1 MSTAI
6 PVVVLQL
13 CLFNFSKRKNCLESL
28 FNQFPGSPAN
38 ASDVVSLAYSMWV
51 CSSNKLPGEP
61 PATGPG
67 VTLWNRTAVK
77 SKAVSRG
84 KDLEQCFLQGSAG
97 SGDTHE
103 TEGHGEGTS
112 VGFVFN
118 PRPDSSTSDHRP
130 VSFFF
135 NPHLTMPTTV
145 VKSGSGQL
153 KHANAGGL
161 ADPDSLAWHSYSSA
175 PWFPSLGQTVF
186 WATVFSSQD
195 SFEYDLAIEKIKLG
209 FPSFK
214 TDRVLTR

>member
-1 MSTAI
+1 MRTAN
-6 PVVVLQL
+6 PVVVLQQWL
-13 CLFNFSKRKNCLESL
+13 LNFSKHKNCLESL
-28 FNQFPGSPAN
+28 FKQFPGSPTN

-51 CSSNKLPGEP
+51 CSSNKLPGKP
-61 PATGPG
+61 TATGPG
-67 VTLWNRTAVK
+67 VTLWNHTAVK

-103 TEGHGEGTS
+103 TEGHGWGDIS
-112 VGFVFN
+112 RLCFY
-118 PRPDSSTSDHRP
+118 PRPDSSTSYHRP
-130 VSFFF
+130 VSSFF

-153 KHANAGGL
+153 KHANACGL

-175 PWFPSLGQTVF
+175 PWFPSLGQTIF

-195 SFEYDLAIEKIKLG
+195 SLEYNLAIEKIKLG